1 MVYTLITMLMS
12 NVEKVTFILVL
23 IVYARS
29 TLIVVLLYTYALM
42 LICLYLHHDANVYL
56 HPYANVLV
64 EEVLD
69 GKVTLHRR
77 THHHT
82 AKVKT
87 EGIWIYITKQ
97 CLHVTIQYSGK
108 FSLVQNF
115 AKMLYSL

>member
-1 MVYTLITMLMS
+1 
-12 NVEKVTFILVL
+12 
-23 IVYARS
+23 
-29 TLIVVLLYTYALM
+29 M
-42 LICLYLHHDANVYL
+42 LICLYLHHNANVYL